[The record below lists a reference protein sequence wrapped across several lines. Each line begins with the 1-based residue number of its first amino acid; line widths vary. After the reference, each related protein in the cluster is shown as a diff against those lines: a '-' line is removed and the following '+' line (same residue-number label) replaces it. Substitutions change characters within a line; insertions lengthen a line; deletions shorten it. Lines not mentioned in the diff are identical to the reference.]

1 MTSSIWVG
9 GIIAGCTYG
18 WVTDKIGRRPA
29 LLWAAVSTVI
39 AVAIQTGAQN
49 IAMFVLARVLIGF
62 GTSAAG
68 LTGPTYLAE
77 TLPLKWRGLGL
88 SAFNDMFYVG
98 EYYISD
104 TMTSINP

>member
-9 GIIAGCTYG
+9 GIIAGFTYG

-29 LLWAAVSTVI
+29 LLWAAVSTVV
-39 AVAIQTGAQN
+39 AVILQTSSVN
-49 IAMFVLARVLIGF
+49 IGMFVLARVLIGF

-88 SAFNDMFYVG
+88 AAFNDMFYIG
-98 EYYISD
+98 E
-104 TMTSINP
+104 